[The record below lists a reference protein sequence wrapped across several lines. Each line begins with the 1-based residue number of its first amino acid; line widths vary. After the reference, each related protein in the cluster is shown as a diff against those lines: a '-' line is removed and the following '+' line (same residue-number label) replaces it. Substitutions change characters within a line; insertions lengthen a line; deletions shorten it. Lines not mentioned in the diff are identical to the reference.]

1 MSDATDRL
9 ATGRWAIAAAALLGA
24 FAVALLPL
32 SPLDQL
38 PVSLRAALAI
48 LMAFIPSAW
57 IALRA
62 ETDSAVQRK
71 ASEIA
76 LKTDSW
82 LTSHEQLDHAID
94 SSLALV
100 IDDTETSAIAIM
112 QELQGLHDAAATLV
126 QMLVDSRQETERL
139 ETEIA
144 NGLSTLASMR
154 EQITNLPG
162 KISSNLGQVRAVS
175 EQIQELNG
183 LAELVQAISTQ
194 SHLLAINAA
203 IEAHRAGEQGRTF
216 RVVANEVKRLAADS
230 GRAATEIGARLSSA
244 WRAVESGMQSG
255 VDESLVQLQQI
266 AQVAESISA
275 LEQKYLA
282 FSAYYRAQF
291 AAVTEHNESLASD
304 IVDALGRAQYQ
315 DVVRQAIERVRSTV
329 RRRNEILS
337 IGLDAPEDEARA
349 ASSLALLRDE
359 FEREELRHS
368 NADRSRDGVTETG
381 ELTIELF

>member
-1 MSDATDRL
+1 
-9 ATGRWAIAAAALLGA
+9 
-24 FAVALLPL
+24 
-32 SPLDQL
+32 
-38 PVSLRAALAI
+38 
-48 LMAFIPSAW
+48 
-57 IALRA
+57 
-62 ETDSAVQRK
+62 
-71 ASEIA
+71 
-76 LKTDSW
+76 
-82 LTSHEQLDHAID
+82 
-94 SSLALV
+94 
-100 IDDTETSAIAIM
+100 
-112 QELQGLHDAAATLV
+112 
-126 QMLVDSRQETERL
+126 
-139 ETEIA
+139 
-144 NGLSTLASMR
+144 
-154 EQITNLPG
+154 
-162 KISSNLGQVRAVS
+162 
-175 EQIQELNG
+175 
-183 LAELVQAISTQ
+183 LVQAISTQ

-291 AAVTEHNESLASD
+291 AAVTEHNEALARD

-315 DVVRQAIERVRSTV
+315 DVVRQAIERVRATV
-329 RRRNEILS
+329 RRRNQILS
-337 IGLDAPEDEARA
+337 VGLDAPEDAARA

-368 NADRSRDGVTETG
+368 NADRSRDGVTATG